1 MPKRSRFEMEL
12 HRCEIAALMLGA
24 AAALGAVASA
34 DAQSDPL
41 PSWNAGSAKDA
52 ILAFVRAT
60 TVASSPNFV
69 PLEQRIAT
77 FDQDGTLWLEHPIYT
92 QVVFCFDR
100 VPRSGVASRG
110 GKGGVNILLDTYPKL
125 FLIKTLRGGRP
136 SG

>member
-12 HRCEIAALMLGA
+12 HRREFAALMLGA
-24 AAALGAVASA
+24 AAALGAVAPA

-77 FDQDGTLWLEHPIYT
+77 FDQDGTRCT
-92 QVVFCFDR
+92 TR
-100 VPRSGVASRG
+100 RRRTAGSSSA
-110 GKGGVNILLDTYPKL
+110 
-125 FLIKTLRGGRP
+125 
-136 SG
+136 